1 VLWLYVDNSIA
12 EENLTKQ
19 FIAHGISVD
28 RLVFLRR
35 LPRDEYLSRYFL
47 ADLFLDTFP
56 YNAGTTASD
65 ALWMGLP
72 ILTLAGQ
79 SFVSRMAIS
88 LLKNLG
94 SDLLSRSLATFSIR
108 QYESQ
113 AVEIALNSEKLMEIK
128 TELSLRRTAAPLFDT
143 RAFAGHLEVA
153 FKLAWS
159 RYGAGLPTEH
169 LTV

>member
-1 VLWLYVDNSIA
+1 M
-12 EENLTKQ
+12 
-19 FIAHGISVD
+19 
-28 RLVFLRR
+28 
-35 LPRDEYLSRYFL
+35 SRYVL
-47 ADLFLDTFP
+47 ADLFLDTYP

-72 ILTLAGQ
+72 VLTLAGQ
-79 SFVSRMAIS
+79 SFVSRMATS

-94 SDLLSRSLATFSIR
+94 SDLLSRSLVTYSIR

-113 AVEIALNSEKLMEIK
+113 AVEIALNSEKRMEIK

-143 RAFAGHLEVA
+143 RVFAGHLEAA

-159 RYGAGLPTEH
+159 RYEAGLPPEH